1 MRVIRIPLP
10 TSIQIQYT
18 QLQKVE
24 NKEPGDSWIHKQR
37 QEFAVKNNPD
47 GGNLQS

>member
-10 TSIQIQYT
+10 TSIQIQLT

-24 NKEPGDSWIHKQR
+24 NKEPGDCWIHKQS
-37 QEFAVKNNPD
+37 QEFDVKNNPD